1 MFHFLSTPSFSIFK
15 FHSIRKFTSYLF
27 CIAFSGFLGS
37 VYVFLIFSMFFSSCT
52 NNVQEAQLITSR
64 VNVNIEKGTD
74 VVINYS
80 DNGLTKIT
88 SYGKT
93 VTRYSG
99 VEKPYLEFSD
109 GMKLYFFTAQGDTES
124 TLTARYATAV
134 ENSKEMIA
142 RDHVVVINNKG
153 ERLDTDELVWDEEAK
168 TIYSNSFVKIT
179 TADEIII
186 GKGMTANQ
194 NFTDYMVKSISGT
207 IKVKAEE
214 MK

>member
-1 MFHFLSTPSFSIFK
+1 MFHFLSAYRFFNFN
-15 FHSIRKFTSYLF
+15 FHLMKEFVNHPHGAA
-27 CIAFSGFLGS
+27 CSGFSGS
-37 VYVFLIFSMFFSSCT
+37 VYVVSTFAVFLSACT
-52 NNVQEAQLITSR
+52 NNVQEAKLITSR

-142 RDHVVVINNKG
+142 RDHVVVINSKG

-168 TIYSNSFVKIT
+168 TIYSKSFVKIT
-179 TADEIII
+179 TADEIIF

-194 NFTDYMVKSISGT
+194 NFTDYVVKSISGT

-214 MK
+214 MQ